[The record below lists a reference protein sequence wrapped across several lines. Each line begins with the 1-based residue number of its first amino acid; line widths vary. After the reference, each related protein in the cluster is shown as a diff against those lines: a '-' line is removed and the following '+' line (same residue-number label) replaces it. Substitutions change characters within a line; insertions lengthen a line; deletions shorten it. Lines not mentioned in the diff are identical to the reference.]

1 MKILLWVLSIFILL
15 YGIGLLILSFFLT
28 SHVDIIL
35 SAFSAGALISI
46 GWDACM
52 SLWSEKYE

>member
-1 MKILLWVLSIFILL
+1 MKILLWVLRIFILL

-28 SHVDIIL
+28 SHGDIIIA
-35 SAFSAGALISI
+35 AFSAGGLITV
-46 GWDACM
+46 GWNECV